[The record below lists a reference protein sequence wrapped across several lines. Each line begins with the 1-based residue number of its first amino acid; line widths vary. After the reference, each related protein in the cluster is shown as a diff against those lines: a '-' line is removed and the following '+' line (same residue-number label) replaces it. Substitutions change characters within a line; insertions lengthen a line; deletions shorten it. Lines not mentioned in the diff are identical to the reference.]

1 MPVYESITFEEIV
14 IVMIIFEFTLKPVLS
29 LIIRYLSTLKIGLIL
44 PKKKS
49 SGDEMFSNVSVLG
62 NSFFDDHAV
71 VIDIYIK
78 LIT

>member
-1 MPVYESITFEEIV
+1 MPVYASITFEEIV

-44 PKKKS
+44 PTKKS

-71 VIDIYIK
+71 VIDIYISNW
-78 LIT
+78 

>member
-1 MPVYESITFEEIV
+1 MPVYASITFEEIV

-44 PKKKS
+44 PTKKS

-71 VIDIYIK
+71 VIDIYISN
-78 LIT
+78 